1 MPVTAAQ
8 WLCFVAVHES
18 GIVARWRFNQHP
30 RTSLPIQPEG
40 SSPQEASHQ
49 VPKRAQRR
57 QWTMRSASR
66 GEMEHLPYSPRHP
79 PLLARAKGPSG
90 GNR

>member
-8 WLCFVAVHES
+8 WLCFVAVHEF

-40 SSPQEASHQ
+40 SS
-49 VPKRAQRR
+49 
-57 QWTMRSASR
+57 
-66 GEMEHLPYSPRHP
+66 SPR
-79 PLLARAKGPSG
+79 GQPSSSKESPEAAMDHALC
-90 GNR
+90 